1 METIFLWES
10 ISLDPAQLG
19 LAAASQ
25 GAGGS
30 HFSQDFKIL
39 NLQTVSRVK
48 LNPVMDMWSQLPPEA
63 PTYLNVATAA
73 FWSFLASCEM
83 SMTFK
88 EQHVIAPSC
97 HKGSLTEVKERD
109 CLSSRGE
116 RHCDL

>member
-25 GAGGS
+25 GAGS

-39 NLQTVSRVK
+39 SLQTVSRVD
-48 LNPVMDMWSQLPPEA
+48 LNPVMDMWSQLPLEA
-63 PTYLNVATAA
+63 PAYLNVATAA

-83 SMTFK
+83 SMTFE

-97 HKGSLTEVKERD
+97 GKGSLAEVKERD
-109 CLSSRGE
+109 CPSSRGE